1 VLKTRTIQLKNLLAT
16 ADLLHHSERLLK
28 LSARLR
34 DERLDLARAAELHRE
49 ARVLYEEKGLAGIEA
64 VDEQMRSLGEAADKL
79 RAEAVAAAERG
90 MDGSNQNDIWIGLQ
104 VSGHLIFR
112 PSSLFGSV

>member
-1 VLKTRTIQLKNLLAT
+1 MIQLKNLLTT

-49 ARVLYEEKGLAGIEA
+49 TRVLYEDKGLAGIEA
-64 VDEQMRSLGEAADKL
+64 VDEQVRSLGEAADKL
-79 RAEAVAAAERG
+79 RAEATAAAEKG
-90 MDGSNQNDIWIGLQ
+90 MDGSN
-104 VSGHLIFR
+104 
-112 PSSLFGSV
+112 

>member
-1 VLKTRTIQLKNLLAT
+1 MLKTRTIQLKNLLAT

-79 RAEAVAAAERG
+79 RAEAAAAAERG
-90 MDGSNQNDIWIGLQ
+90 MDGSNQNDIWVGLQ
-104 VSGHLIFR
+104 VSGHCYI
-112 PSSLFGSV
+112 